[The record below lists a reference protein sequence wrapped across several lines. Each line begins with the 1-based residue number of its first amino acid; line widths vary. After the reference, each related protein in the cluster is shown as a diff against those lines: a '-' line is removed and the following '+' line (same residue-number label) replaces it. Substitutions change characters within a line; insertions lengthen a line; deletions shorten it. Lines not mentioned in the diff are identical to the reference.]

1 MSDSCPERAAKG
13 DGLDELADSADS
25 VCQIENGALPLEL
38 ADSVCPIAGYA
49 RWNCLHCRRVRA
61 AMQLTP
67 SLDNRSESESNSFA
81 PYLAR
86 SRPLCSYSRI

>member
-1 MSDSCPERAAKG
+1 MSDSYPERAAKG

-38 ADSVCPIAGYA
+38 ADS
-49 RWNCLHCRRVRA
+49 RRVRA

-67 SLDNRSESESNSFA
+67 SLANRSESESNSFA

-86 SRPLCSYSRI
+86 SRPFCSYSRI